1 MDWQLHVLRSLL
13 VVRYVLRPNPYE
25 DQKELL
31 SNKMIIVALII
42 PVITVAL
49 AEVGLFNFFGA

>member
-1 MDWQLHVLRSLL
+1 M
-13 VVRYVLRPNPYE
+13 YCGKPYE